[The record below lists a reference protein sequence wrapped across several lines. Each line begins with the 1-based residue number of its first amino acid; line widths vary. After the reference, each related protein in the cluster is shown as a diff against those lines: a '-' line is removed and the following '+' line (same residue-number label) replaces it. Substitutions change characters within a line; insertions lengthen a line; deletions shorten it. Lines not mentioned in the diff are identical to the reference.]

1 MIFRRRAVLTLLAA
15 LFALALPAAPA
26 AAVTYTVDSL
36 EDQPDKEIGLGDCE
50 TAVGTCTLRAA
61 IQELNVS
68 TGANDKIDFDASFQG
83 DPGDT
88 IVPSSP
94 LPSIVHPILID
105 GDGVND
111 SRCMNDTFLINGPC
125 IEITAPN
132 ASTPALVVDNADGT
146 TIEGLSVTGS
156 RTAINVT
163 DSSSSFVAH
172 GDWLG
177 VKLDGTAGGNTTGIF
192 LDPNS
197 NGATIGG
204 TSAADRNVFGNNGAE
219 GLDIEGADNAD
230 VLGNYFGVK
239 PDGSTQAAN
248 GKNVE
253 ITDTVAF
260 EANDDE
266 VGTTV
271 ASGAAPCDGGC
282 NVISGSTGPGID
294 LVGDG
299 IGQNE
304 LPASGPTTVRGNY
317 VGLNSGGVTTVSAGP
332 LFDILAGAAKD
343 VTVGGT
349 AAGDANYIAGGS
361 YGIYQENS
369 NGFQALGNVIG
380 RRPGGAGVAAPG
392 SAGIFLFSLN
402 STDRET
408 VEDNTIRLDGGAGIE
423 QRFGGADIAGN
434 LIEEGQYGILTKG
447 SPGVAGANLIEG
459 NSILGVEANGILIEN
474 DENEVLGNAIFE
486 SGGAGIRI
494 QNPAP
499 LLVATENLIGDDTAG
514 DENTISENGGDAIE
528 IVDPVDPSEES
539 TNEVA
544 RNNGELNGGL
554 FIDLVEDANEGIKP
568 PAFATSKQAGASG
581 NGAVAGATIRVF
593 RKAGASPGELQSF
606 LAEAI
611 ADGSG
616 NWKVT
621 YPASIPGGA
630 IVAATQTSP
639 AGGTSELAIA
649 TTSAD
654 PGPNQDKG
662 KDKTKEPEVI
672 SDPPCAFTA
681 GKCRWPETVITGAPK
696 GKTHAATVKFRFSSD
711 MPDSTFECKLDKK
724 PFKKCRSPKKYKGL
738 KPGKHVFK
746 VRATDTK
753 GTVDPVPAKKKF
765 RVLAATGGR
774 GSGR

>member
-1 MIFRRRAVLTLLAA
+1 MIFRRRAVLALLTV
-15 LFALALPAAPA
+15 LFALALPAVPA

-111 SRCMNDTFLINGPC
+111 SRCMNDTFSINGPC

-146 TIEGLSVTGS
+146 TIEGLSLTGS
-156 RTAINVT
+156 RTAINVI
-163 DSSSSFVAH
+163 DSSSNFVAH

-239 PDGSTQAAN
+239 PDGATQAAN

-260 EANDDE
+260 EANGDE

-271 ASGAAPCDGGC
+271 EGAAAATQACDGGC
-282 NVISGSTGPGID
+282 NVISGSTGSGID
-294 LVGDG
+294 LVGEG

-349 AAGDANYIAGGS
+349 AVGDANYIAGGS

-380 RRPGGAGVAAPG
+380 RRPGGAGVAGPS
-392 SAGIFLFSLN
+392 SAGVFLFSLN

-434 LIEEGQYGILTKG
+434 LIEEGQYGILTRG
-447 SPGVAGANLIEG
+447 SPGAAGANLIEG
-459 NSILGVEANGILIEN
+459 NSILGAEANGVLIEN
-474 DENEVLGNAIFE
+474 DDNEVLGNIVTE
-486 SGGAGIRI
+486 SGGAGVRI
-494 QNPAP
+494 KNPAA
-499 LLVATENLIGDDTAG
+499 LLVATGNLIGGNASSE
-514 DENTISENGGDAIE
+514 ENTFLGNGGPAIE
-528 IVDPVDPSEES
+528 IFDEPDASEES
-539 TNEVA
+539 ENEVA
-544 RNNGELNGGL
+544 RNKGIANGGL
-554 FIDLVEDANEGIKP
+554 FIDLAGDANEGIQP
-568 PAFATSKQAGASG
+568 PAFAASTQSTASG
-581 NGAVAGATIRVF
+581 TGAVAGARIRVF
-593 RKAGASPGELQSF
+593 SNATKSPGQIGGF
-606 LAEAI
+606 LAETV
-611 ADGSG
+611 ADGKG

-621 YPASIPGGA
+621 YPSIATGTA
-630 IVAATQTSP
+630 IGATQTNP
-639 AGGTSELAIA
+639 AGGTSELSYA
-649 TTSAD
+649 TASAD
-654 PGPNQDKG
+654 PSTGGGGSGGGGTGGDKKEKEKPKGKEKGKG
-662 KDKTKEPEVI
+662 KDKTAPQTTIVKKKVKGH
-672 SDPPCAFTA
+672 TA
-681 GKCRWPETVITGAPK
+681 
-696 GKTHAATVKFRFSSD
+696 KFRFVSSETG
-711 MPDSTFECKLDKK
+711 STFQCRLDKK
-724 PFKKCRSPKKYKGL
+724 FKPCRSPKKYKRL
-738 KPGKHVFK
+738 KPGKHVFE
-746 VRATDTK
+746 VRA
-753 GTVDPVPAKKKF
+753 VDAAGNRDKTPAARKF
-765 RVLAATGGR
+765 RVLR
-774 GSGR
+774 RH